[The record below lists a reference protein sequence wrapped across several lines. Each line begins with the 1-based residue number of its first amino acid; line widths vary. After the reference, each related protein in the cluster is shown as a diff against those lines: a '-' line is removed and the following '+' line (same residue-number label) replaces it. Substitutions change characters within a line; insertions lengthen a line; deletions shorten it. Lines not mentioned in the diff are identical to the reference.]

1 MSQIAFCLC
10 NFNSVFINSI
20 PFIQF
25 LFKCFQKRIYKLYR
39 FYITEFETGFWQ
51 PWSHIDFT
59 SVTRRYNFIQSMYRH
74 TVRFYTNNLWL
85 YFIEVVYMHTVRFY
99 ANYYQHNSIQ
109 YVLYMQQNFMPL
121 TNSIISF
128 ILQILLQYMYVYI
141 YIYIYIYI

>member
-1 MSQIAFCLC
+1 
-10 NFNSVFINSI
+10 
-20 PFIQF
+20 
-25 LFKCFQKRIYKLYR
+25 
-39 FYITEFETGFWQ
+39 
-51 PWSHIDFT
+51 
-59 SVTRRYNFIQSMYRH
+59 
-74 TVRFYTNNLWL
+74 
-85 YFIEVVYMHTVRFY
+85 MHTVRFY